1 MDVNIEIDDLD
12 KLTSRKIH
20 EMTTTSKS
28 TILLLQK
35 LKLLPTLPTTIEQCG
50 QQNNH
55 DWYFAEYSKSN
66 GGK

>member
-55 DWYFAEYSKSN
+55 AWYFAEYSKSN
-66 GGK
+66 DGK